1 MERFSKII
9 SFIIGVTVSLLIF
22 NYNNNGVN
30 YSHVKYK
37 DSIIFK
43 EKQLEEGCLPLF
55 VQPVDSDKL
64 NLMNSKD
71 KKSFEDL
78 MIKYLYVPVEEEGLI
93 YAIIA
98 SNKFKIKEA
107 ESYICRYLTRD
118 YMSEYTYRLG
128 MAHLKNGVR
137 RGDLQ
142 SMSDYK
148 YYKKA
153 REDEK

>member
-9 SFIIGVTVSLLIF
+9 SFIIGVTLYLLIL
-22 NYNNNGVN
+22 NYNNNVVI

-37 DSIIFK
+37 DS
-43 EKQLEEGCLPLF
+43 
-55 VQPVDSDKL
+55 
-64 NLMNSKD
+64 
-71 KKSFEDL
+71 
-78 MIKYLYVPVEEEGLI
+78 
-93 YAIIA
+93 
-98 SNKFKIKEA
+98 
-107 ESYICRYLTRD
+107 
-118 YMSEYTYRLG
+118 MSEYTYRLG

>member
-1 MERFSKII
+1 MELFSKII

-30 YSHVKYK
+30 YSHVEYK

-43 EKQLEEGCLPLF
+43 EKQLEEGRLPLF

-64 NLMNSKD
+64 DFMNSKD

-98 SNKFKIKEA
+98 SNQFKIKEA
-107 ESYICRYLTRD
+107 ESYICRNLTRD
-118 YMSEYTYRLG
+118 SISGYTYMLG
-128 MAHLKNGVR
+128 IAHLKKGVS

-142 SMSDYK
+142 SISDYK
-148 YYKKA
+148 YYKKV